1 MIKETQLEDSMVAYF
16 DGRLSDDES
25 AELMHRVSI
34 SPEIRQLFRE
44 HEMLRLLA
52 TRAAQKVVIR
62 PELEE
67 SLFARIRALAEKE
80 NKVLAPLPEAAS
92 IASKASRFWGL
103 RRSLAVALLLGL
115 LGSGAYLG
123 LQGGEKGELR
133 NTTQP
138 PVAATERNIAQ
149 NEGLT
154 STKSDAPIEEVA
166 ATSSATSIN
175 ALRRTRR
182 ISVQSIEPIKSIES
196 IESIETATTTDP
208 TSSPIAHVAAR
219 QAAPTQFRGNIS
231 IPQAIA
237 MRDIAFS
244 DAPSFEIGAMTSSG
258 FSYPANASLISPF
271 ADLRISAAYYLGES
285 DLAGIRIGSDL
296 YEGLGAVK
304 RSSDGSMIVV
314 TRAQEEQRSFG
325 AEAFYSHRILLPVGA
340 GLWFEGTAGAGIIP
354 SGTTLSAELGF
365 KLPFSDHMLG
375 GVSFRLTRV
384 HVNAP
389 TVDELM
395 SQSSDELALFEGSN
409 IHNTLNG
416 RLQYGLSY
424 RF

>member
-1 MIKETQLEDSMVAYF
+1 MIKETQLEDSMIAYF
-16 DGRLSDDES
+16 DGRLSDEES

-44 HEMLRLLA
+44 HEMLRQLA

-67 SLFARIRALAEKE
+67 SLFSRIHALAENE
-80 NKVLAPLPEAAS
+80 HKVLAPIPEAAAV
-92 IASKASRFWGL
+92 ASSVSRFWGL
-103 RRSLAVALLLGL
+103 RRSLLVALLLGL

-123 LQGGEKGELR
+123 LQGSETGEVR
-133 NTTQP
+133 NSSQP
-138 PVAATERNIAQ
+138 PVAATERSITQ
-149 NEGLT
+149 NQALT
-154 STKSDAPIEEVA
+154 STRSDAPIEKVA
-166 ATSSATSIN
+166 ATSSIASHD
-175 ALRRTRR
+175 AVPRTR
-182 ISVQSIEPIKSIES
+182 STSMQSMEPVSSIES
-196 IESIETATTTDP
+196 GESKETAITTDRI
-208 TSSPIAHVAAR
+208 SSPIAQVAAR
-219 QAAPTQFRGNIS
+219 PEAPTTLRAS
-231 IPQAIA
+231 IGAPQAIA
-237 MRDIAFS
+237 VRDVANE

-271 ADLRISAAYYLGES
+271 ADLRISAAYYLAAS
-285 DLAGIRIGSDL
+285 DLAGIRVGSDL
-296 YEGLGAVK
+296 YQGLATVR
-304 RSSDGSMIVV
+304 RSSDGSMTVV
-314 TRAQEEQRSFG
+314 TRAQEEQRSLG
-325 AEAFYSHRILLPVGA
+325 AEAFYSHRMLLPVGA
-340 GLWFEGTAGAGIIP
+340 GLWLEGTAGAGIIP

-389 TVDELM
+389 SVDELM
-395 SQSSDELALFEGSN
+395 SRSSDEPALFEGSN